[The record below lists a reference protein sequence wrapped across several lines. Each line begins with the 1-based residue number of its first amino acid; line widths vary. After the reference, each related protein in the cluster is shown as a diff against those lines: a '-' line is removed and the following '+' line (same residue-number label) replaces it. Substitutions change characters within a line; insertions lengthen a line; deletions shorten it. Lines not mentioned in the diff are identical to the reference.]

1 MLFTNK
7 VYSYKDL
14 DIYAENG
21 VIHLV
26 SKNLDDK
33 SKPEKVVNANDWKDR
48 LFAMYK
54 LGLGL
59 EGRNEGVYKELK
71 DDTRRALEIME
82 AVLRDAIEQGNP
94 LDPKVQAE
102 HLNEFRT
109 NKRYT
114 MKPRKIFN
122 A

>member
-1 MLFTNK
+1 MLFNNR

-26 SKNLDDK
+26 SKNSEDK
-33 SKPEKVVNANDWKDR
+33 DKPERVVNANDWKDR

-59 EGRNEGVYKELK
+59 EGRNEGVFKELK
-71 DDTRRALEIME
+71 DDTHKALEIME
-82 AVLRDAIEQGNP
+82 CVLRDAIEQGNP
-94 LDPKVQAE
+94 LDPKVQQE

-109 NKRYT
+109 HKKYT
-114 MKPRKIFN
+114 MKPLKIFN

>member
-26 SKNLDDK
+26 SKNSDDK
-33 SKPEKVVNANDWKDR
+33 SNPERVVNANDWKDR

-59 EGRNEGVYKELK
+59 EGRNDGVFKELK
-71 DDTRRALEIME
+71 DDTRKAIEIME
-82 AVLRDAIEQGNP
+82 SVLKDAIEQGNP